1 MQKIKRLE
9 KCYREAL
16 DYDLDHGQKILAMDH
31 GQKKFNVNYIN
42 INIDTNYPEL
52 NHS

>member
-1 MQKIKRLE
+1 MLQGS
-9 KCYREAL
+9 
-16 DYDLDHGQKILAMDH
+16 HGLWLGPWTKKLTLDH

-42 INIDTNYPEL
+42 INIDINYPEL

>member
-16 DYDLDHGQKILAMDH
+16 DYDLDH

>member
-1 MQKIKRLE
+1 MLQGSHGLWLGPWTKKL
-9 KCYREAL
+9 AL
-16 DYDLDHGQKILAMDH
+16 DH

-42 INIDTNYPEL
+42 INININYPEL